1 MAQIVI
7 EQSSIAD
14 FLDELPSLIL
24 QYKQL
29 QFAQEEQ
36 AIQREI
42 EQERFD
48 LTMQANLLDKQL
60 VRAEKK
66 YDIVF
71 EELETSKQ
79 GFQDLTGQ
87 IYKVPEQNKSPG
99 SIDVVND
106 IGGSVI
112 DSLNQVLVDTQRD
125 TQSLKEA
132 KVDINTQLRE
142 AKLVSDFYTGVG
154 HDYSAGDPEI
164 WDVEDFSDEALTEYM
179 TQYPELADVDQRAF
193 FEGMQTRG
201 TANLLQNMT
210 ALNTMLNQA
219 KTAQLNA
226 SMKQL
231 DYDVKQENMPAA
243 QIEQDISTIDKGVHS
258 MLQSQAN
265 VLNSNLL
272 SPAIQASIEFA
283 ASQTP
288 SDPEGDPDL
297 EAVKEDQLM
306 LIGSQISGFPAD
318 SQNED
323 VRGENLRLGKALV
336 LGNVNYVNSIKGHL
350 AGTGELDYVGYAN
363 ALQEIQMYGENARR
377 QMEAGQITTDEYLV
391 YKNQLERITGKN
403 LNEFSIEMD
412 LVMQAADQVEN
423 KGKTLAI
430 AGMKDQYVEYEPS
443 IDYEVPEDY
452 MSVAA
457 AASAATKQAMNN
469 IVLPDSTM
477 IFPDSTTDLPDTSTI
492 LIDDP
497 NIEPVI
503 PDLNPILNK
512 QQKVNKLTSKLDVLK
527 KSGFQGTE
535 SYEDIK
541 NEVAVLNR
549 EIREAQLYKEYMESL
564 PARLAEGQISDEE
577 ITKISILTGVSEVE
591 LREHSEQGRTE
602 KVLDIL
608 SNIPGTPRIKRRAAY
623 ERRLQE

>member
-1 MAQIVI
+1 
-7 EQSSIAD
+7 
-14 FLDELPSLIL
+14 
-24 QYKQL
+24 
-29 QFAQEEQ
+29 
-36 AIQREI
+36 
-42 EQERFD
+42 
-48 LTMQANLLDKQL
+48 
-60 VRAEKK
+60 
-66 YDIVF
+66 
-71 EELETSKQ
+71 
-79 GFQDLTGQ
+79 
-87 IYKVPEQNKSPG
+87 
-99 SIDVVND
+99 
-106 IGGSVI
+106 
-112 DSLNQVLVDTQRD
+112 
-125 TQSLKEA
+125 
-132 KVDINTQLRE
+132 
-142 AKLVSDFYTGVG
+142 
-154 HDYSAGDPEI
+154 
-164 WDVEDFSDEALTEYM
+164 
-179 TQYPELADVDQRAF
+179 
-193 FEGMQTRG
+193 MQTRG
-201 TANLLQNMT
+201 TANLLQNMSS
-210 ALNTMLNQA
+210 LNTMLNQA
-219 KTAQLNA
+219 KTAQLTA

-306 LIGSQISGFPAD
+306 FIGSQISGFPAD

-363 ALQEIQMYGENARR
+363 ALQEIQMYGENAKR
-377 QMEAGQITTDEYLV
+377 QMEAGQITTDEYLI
-391 YKNQLERITGKN
+391 YKNQLERITGTN
-403 LNEFSIEMD
+403 LNEFSSNMN

-452 MSVAA
+452 ISPITIEAA
-457 AASAATKQAMNN
+457 EAAATKQAFSN
-469 IVLPDSTM
+469 IVMPDSTM
-477 IFPDSTTDLPDTSTI
+477 IFPDSTTILPDTSAI

-512 QQKVNKLTSKLDVLK
+512 QQKINELTSKLDVLK

-541 NEVAVLNR
+541 NELAVLNR

-564 PARLAEGQISDEE
+564 PVRLAEGQISDEE

-608 SNIPGTPRIKRRAAY
+608 SNIPGTPRIKRKAFY
-623 ERRLQE
+623 ERGYQK

>member
-1 MAQIVI
+1 MAL
-7 EQSSIAD
+7 SSDLAAV
-14 FLDELPSLIL
+14 FSLIQQQQALEERKEERSQDLAL
-24 QYKQL
+24 QLLSFDIAEDRFNL
-29 QFAQEEQ
+29 Q
-36 AIQREI
+36 
-42 EQERFD
+42 
-48 LTMQANLLDKQL
+48 MQSNLLDKQL
-60 VRAEKK
+60 IRAEKK
-66 YDIVF
+66 YDTVF

-79 GFQDLTGQ
+79 DFQDLTGQ
-87 IYKVPEQNKSPG
+87 IYKVPKQNQSPG

-142 AKLVSDFYTGVG
+142 AKLISDFYTGVG
-154 HDYSAGDPEI
+154 HDYSAGDPKI
-164 WDVEDFSDEALTEYM
+164 WDVEDFSQEELTEYM
-179 TQYPELADVDQRAF
+179 AQYPELADVDQRAF

-201 TANLLQNMT
+201 TANLLQNMSS
-210 ALNTMLNQA
+210 LNTMLNQA

-265 VLNSNLL
+265 VLNNKFLA
-272 SPAIQASIEFA
+272 PAIQASIEFA

-306 LIGSQISGFPAD
+306 FIGSQISGFPAD

-363 ALQEIQMYGENARR
+363 ALQEIQMYGENAKR
-377 QMEAGQITTDEYLV
+377 QMEAGQITTDEYLI
-391 YKNQLERITGKN
+391 YKNQLERITGTN
-403 LNEFSIEMD
+403 LNEFSSNMN

-452 MSVAA
+452 ISPITIEAA
-457 AASAATKQAMNN
+457 EAATKQAFSN
-469 IVLPDSTM
+469 IAMSDSTMILPDST
-477 IFPDSTTDLPDTSTI
+477 TELPDTSAI

-497 NIEPVI
+497 TRRGRGAEADPKYAGFISKGEPYFDPESGKWLYEEPMFKLAGGFLPVPNPYAFRDRSVSGQDLQGIEPIYDEDGKIIGFTPPTDYAPPSTLRPPADEVI
-503 PDLNPILNK
+503 
-512 QQKVNKLTSKLDVLK
+512 KLLEQ
-527 KSGFQGTE
+527 FQE
-535 SYEDIK
+535 
-541 NEVAVLNR
+541 
-549 EIREAQLYKEYMESL
+549 KE
-564 PARLAEGQISDEE
+564 
-577 ITKISILTGVSEVE
+577 
-591 LREHSEQGRTE
+591 
-602 KVLDIL
+602 
-608 SNIPGTPRIKRRAAY
+608 
-623 ERRLQE
+623 